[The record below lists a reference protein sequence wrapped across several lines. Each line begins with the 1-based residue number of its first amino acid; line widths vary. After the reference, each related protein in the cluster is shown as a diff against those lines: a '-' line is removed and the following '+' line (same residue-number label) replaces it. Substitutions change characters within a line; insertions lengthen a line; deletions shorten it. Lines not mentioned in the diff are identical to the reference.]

1 MQTVYRLRTAYT
13 RLQKIDNDLYYLS
26 LVFELKDFELN
37 SNLDRLSFHV
47 CIGGNNFLL
56 VEINILLY
64 LND

>member
-47 CIGGNNFLL
+47 CIGGNNSLL
-56 VEINILLY
+56 V
-64 LND
+64 